1 MTWGTLR
8 VLGLIAVV
16 TLFCLAVLTGCG
28 EAGSGN
34 DMDRRYQEC
43 TDSGGDFHG
52 NEYDKSWSCTHPNP
66 TPIPSPTLTESQ
78 PT

>member
-8 VLGLIAVV
+8 VLGLIAVIA
-16 TLFCLAVLTGCG
+16 LLCLAVLTGCG
-28 EAGSGN
+28 AEGGDN
-34 DMDRRYQEC
+34 DMDQRYREC

-52 NEYDKSWSCTHPNP
+52 NEYDKSWSCTHP
-66 TPIPSPTLTESQ
+66 TPIPPPTLTESQ